1 MLSAAALSEPA
12 VAAGLS
18 LLDSTTCRD
27 QTVQCLCSVAQIPSP
42 SGHEQERAA
51 EVAARMT
58 ALGLSD
64 VRITGEP
71 NVVGV
76 LPGRSARSL
85 VFIAT
90 LDDLA
95 SVAELQRAGHT
106 PPRKVVGQGH
116 VKDPRWGDMDSSGE
130 RVVGPG
136 SNCSVSTA
144 AILAAAEALVKTY
157 QGERTLV
164 FAAVAQ
170 EETGMSGMKALYNEL
185 RSTADAFVDVLG
197 DGHSVTFGALSI
209 HWHKITA
216 LGPGAHTLR
225 GGLPHVNQAIG
236 RAVDRILSLPEAANT
251 WAESDQDRDNR
262 TRLNVAMIDSGA
274 VFNHKPSSGW
284 FSLDVRSMD
293 EAVIVD
299 IEHRVQ
305 MILSTVANETKIE
318 LQMEAQQ
325 ITPGGQVDGAE
336 ESLLVKTAAQIAE
349 HMGYSSSV
357 SNFGSS
363 NTNVSVAGGHLS
375 ICLGGRP
382 GSDLRGTIDEYADV
396 DALMRTAKQVYL
408 LSMTL
413 GSCGPLSPSASA
425 GGAGNNDRAR
435 M

>member
-1 MLSAAALSEPA
+1 MLAAALSERG

-18 LLDSTTCRD
+18 LLDTPACRD

-51 EVAARMT
+51 EVAVRMT

-64 VRITGEP
+64 VRITEEP

-95 SVAELQRAGHT
+95 SVAELQHAGHT
-106 PPRKVVGQGH
+106 PPRLVVGRGP
-116 VKDPRWGDMDSSGE
+116 VNDPRWGDMDSSGE

-144 AILAAAEALVKTY
+144 AILAAAEVLVKTY

-185 RSTADAFVDVLG
+185 RSTADAFIDVLG

-216 LGPGAHTLR
+216 TGPGAHTLR

-251 WAESDQDRDNR
+251 WLDSKQDLDTR

-293 EAVIVD
+293 EAIIVD
-299 IEHRVQ
+299 IESRVQ
-305 MILSTVANETKIE
+305 SILSNVANETNIQ
-318 LQMEAQQ
+318 LQMDAQQ
-325 ITPGGQVDGAE
+325 ITPGGQVEGAE
-336 ESLLVKTAAQIAE
+336 ESLLVKTAVQIAE
-349 HMGYSSSV
+349 HLGYSSSV

-363 NTNVSVAGGHLS
+363 NTNISVAGGHLS

-396 DALMRTAKQVYL
+396 DALLRTAKQVYL
-408 LSMTL
+408 LSMAL
-413 GSCGPLSPSASA
+413 GSCGALIPSAR
-425 GGAGNNDRAR
+425 GDGKNNRAR
-435 M
+435 I